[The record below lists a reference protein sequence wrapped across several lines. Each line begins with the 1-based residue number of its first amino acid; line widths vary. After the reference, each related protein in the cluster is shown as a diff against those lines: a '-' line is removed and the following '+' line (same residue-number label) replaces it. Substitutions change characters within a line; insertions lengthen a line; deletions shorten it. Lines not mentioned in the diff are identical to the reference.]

1 MFIVSSLE
9 KGACAFLHPYS
20 EVLHL
25 AISVS
30 VLNVWWRKKPQAFL
44 ESLLL
49 LNVEVTLSY
58 ILGHPASAKV
68 RTSLGGTRQ
77 VGTCLSIA
85 GEVS

>member
-1 MFIVSSLE
+1 
-9 KGACAFLHPYS
+9 
-20 EVLHL
+20 
-25 AISVS
+25 
-30 VLNVWWRKKPQAFL
+30 
-44 ESLLL
+44 LLL